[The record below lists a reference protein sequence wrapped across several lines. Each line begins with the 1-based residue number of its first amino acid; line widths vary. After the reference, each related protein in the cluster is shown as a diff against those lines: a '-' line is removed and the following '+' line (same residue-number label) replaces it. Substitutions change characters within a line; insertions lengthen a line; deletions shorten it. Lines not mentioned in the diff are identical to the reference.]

1 MITMD
6 RQKVKVYVRAGANA
20 GERTL
25 SFHPPKEVQQT
36 EWITHGLAIDG
47 NSVTTSVTAL
57 TGVAE
62 LPEAI
67 PGFENLPA
75 HLRVEGRR
83 NVRRLSTHPRGT
95 LRTLPQALQEVE
107 AWLVEWL
114 GELGYDAEFV

>member
-1 MITMD
+1 MD
-6 RQKVKVYVRAGANA
+6 RQTVKVYVRAGANA

-36 EWITHGLAIDG
+36 EWITRGFAIDG
-47 NSVTTSVTAL
+47 NSVTTSVTPL

-75 HLRVEGRR
+75 KLRVEGRR
-83 NVRRLSTHPRGT
+83 NVRRLYTHPKGS

-107 AWLVEWL
+107 AFLVEWL
-114 GELGYDAEFV
+114 GELGYDVEFV